1 MAVGFLLTFIALGVL
16 MVLVVD
22 VFVDALP
29 RLNVK
34 FITSYPSRFPE
45 HAGVLPALVGSIWI
59 GILTGL
65 ISFPIGVLT
74 AVYLEEYAPKNI
86 ITCNKHSQFGWCPFN
101 NLWSPWFGDF
111 C

>member
-45 HAGVLPALVGSIWI
+45 QAGVLPALVGSIWI

-74 AVYLEEYAPKNI
+74 AVYLEEYAPRNI
-86 ITCNKHSQFGWCPFN
+86 ITGILEINIA
-101 NLWSPWFGDF
+101 NLAGVPSIIYGLLG
-111 C
+111 